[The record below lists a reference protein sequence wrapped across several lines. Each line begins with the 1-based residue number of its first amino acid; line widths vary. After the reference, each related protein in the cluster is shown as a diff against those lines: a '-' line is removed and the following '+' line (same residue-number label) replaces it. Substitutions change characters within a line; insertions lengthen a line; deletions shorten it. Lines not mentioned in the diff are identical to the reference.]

1 MKLRT
6 TIYVYTSVFFIV
18 LLLLINGFIYFM
30 FDRLSID
37 TQMKR
42 AEAEANAIANGVRNA
57 ADMVA
62 PDDLLRSFVP
72 AEGMLRLVREKG
84 NNPSPVTSLSEQRL
98 AEIAPSFYPSKQT
111 EVRKIEKERYVFV
124 SMPVIWVDGEVVNL
138 QVTESLASVDNNLK
152 VLRGVLF
159 SVTLVA
165 LLAVVALSRLLGS
178 IIIRPIAGMTQ
189 TMKIIEN
196 GGGFKTIDLQN
207 QSKDELYEMGE
218 TFNRMMGRLERNYE
232 KQEQFVSNA
241 SHELKTPLTVIESY
255 ASLLRRR
262 GLSRPDLFEES
273 VEAIHSEAV
282 RMREMT
288 EQLLMMARQTES
300 GSITLEE
307 CNLADM
313 TIEMARSYETA
324 YQRRI
329 EVENAIPSEQS
340 VVTTDINKAKQLLVI
355 VLDNARKYSDSVIHI
370 SVRSDG
376 DHVIISVRD
385 QGTGIPAEE
394 LPKVFDRFYRVD
406 QSRTRK
412 QGGTGLGLSL
422 ASEIAAQIKA
432 EIRLESTYGE
442 GTTAYLQFPINKP
455 ALA

>member
-6 TIYVYTSVFFIV
+6 TIYVYTSVLFIV

-30 FDRLSID
+30 FDRMSTD

-42 AEAEANAIANGVRNA
+42 AEAEANSISTGVRNA
-57 ADMVA
+57 ADIVA

-72 AEGMLRLVREKG
+72 AEGMLRMVRMTG
-84 NNPSPVTSLSEQRL
+84 DNPPAVTSLSERRL
-98 AEIAPSFYPSKQT
+98 AQINPAFYPNKHT
-111 EVRKIEKERYVFV
+111 EVLKIDGVRYVFV
-124 SMPVIWVDGEVVNL
+124 SMPVIWADGEVVNL

-152 VLRGVLF
+152 VLQVVLL
-159 SVTLVA
+159 SVSLVA
-165 LLAVVALSRLLGS
+165 LLAVLASSRLLGS
-178 IIIRPIAGMTQ
+178 IIIRPISSMTQ
-189 TMKIIEN
+189 TMRIIED
-196 GGGFKTIDLQN
+196 GGGFKTLDLQN

-255 ASLLRRR
+255 ASLLKRR
-262 GLSRPDLFEES
+262 GMSRPDLFEES
-273 VEAIHSEAV
+273 VEAIHSEAI

-300 GSITLEE
+300 GSITLEKHD
-307 CNLADM
+307 LASMVTD
-313 TIEMARSYETA
+313 MARSYGTA
-324 YQRRI
+324 YQREI
-329 EVENAIPSEQS
+329 EVETPSSEPCFAS
-340 VVTTDINKAKQLLVI
+340 TDINKAKQLLVI
-355 VLDNARKYSDSVIHI
+355 LLDNARKYSEDSILIRVQPDASYVTI
-370 SVRSDG
+370 SVTDYG
-376 DHVIISVRD
+376 
-385 QGTGIPAEE
+385 QGIPADE

-406 QSRTRK
+406 QARSRK

-432 EIRLESTYGE
+432 EIRLESTYGK
-442 GTTAYLQFPINKP
+442 GTTAYIQFPVHH
-455 ALA
+455 LA

>member
-6 TIYVYTSVFFIV
+6 TIYVYTSVLFIV

-30 FDRLSID
+30 FDRMSTD

-42 AEAEANAIANGVRNA
+42 AEAEANSISTGVRNA
-57 ADMVA
+57 ADIVA

-72 AEGMLRLVREKG
+72 AEGMLRMVRMTG
-84 NNPSPVTSLSEQRL
+84 DNPPAVTSLSEQRL
-98 AEIAPSFYPSKQT
+98 AQTTPTFYPNKHT
-111 EVRKIEKERYVFV
+111 EVLKIDNVRYVFV
-124 SMPVIWVDGEVVNL
+124 SMPVIWADGEVVNL

-152 VLRGVLF
+152 VLQVVLI
-159 SVTLVA
+159 SVSLVA
-165 LLAVVALSRLLGS
+165 LLAVLVSSRLLGS
-178 IIIRPIAGMTQ
+178 IIIRPISSMTQ
-189 TMKIIEN
+189 TMKIIED
-196 GGGFKTIDLQN
+196 GGGFKTLDLQN

-255 ASLLRRR
+255 ASLLKRR
-262 GLSRPDLFEES
+262 GMSRPDLFEES
-273 VEAIHSEAV
+273 VEAIHSEAI

-300 GSITLEE
+300 GSINLEKHD
-307 CNLADM
+307 LTSMVTD
-313 TIEMARSYETA
+313 MARSYGTA
-324 YQRRI
+324 YQREI
-329 EVENAIPSEQS
+329 KVETASSEPCIAS
-340 VVTTDINKAKQLLVI
+340 TDINKAKQLLVI
-355 VLDNARKYSDSVIHI
+355 LLDNARKYSEDSILIRVQPDASYITI
-370 SVRSDG
+370 SVTDYG
-376 DHVIISVRD
+376 P
-385 QGTGIPAEE
+385 GIPADE

-406 QSRTRK
+406 QARSRK

-432 EIRLESTYGE
+432 EIRLESTYGK
-442 GTTAYLQFPINKP
+442 GTTAYIQFPTSH
-455 ALA
+455 LA